1 MRVWCGI
8 DWAEAHHDVAIVDD
22 AGALLAK
29 TRVSDDPVGFTQLL
43 GLLGEY
49 AAASDEPIVVAIET
63 AKGLLVASLR
73 AAGFGVYAINPLAAA
88 RYRDRYSPSRAN
100 PMLAMRSCIFA
111 ANAQPEPVQGR
122 QAIAAAAARA
132 RAALKAAGV
141 MHRHWLG
148 MLDVELLPDGT
159 VRAGSYALVME
170 TPRSGSPIVKHST
183 RCDDILVPR
192 DGSWLVSRRMV
203 TRDDLV

>member
-1 MRVWCGI
+1 MSAVTGELSTSSQLYVQLQCYYSRQM
-8 DWAEAHHDVAIVDD
+8 
-22 AGALLAK
+22 
-29 TRVSDDPVGFTQLL
+29 QLL
-43 GLLGEY
+43 DGSKTTEW
-49 AAASDEPIVVAIET
+49 AATFTED
-63 AKGLLVASLR
+63 G
-73 AAGFGVYAINPLAAA
+73 
-88 RYRDRYSPSRAN
+88 
-100 PMLAMRSCIFA
+100 IFA

-159 VRAGSYALVME
+159 VRAGSYALVVE